1 MQGDPGRC
9 REIREDAGRSGEMQG
24 DPGRCRK
31 IWEEAGRSGEMQG
44 DPGRCGEMR
53 GDPGL
58 EPPQAPH
65 WAHHSPGSTK
75 VGKIH
80 FLRTPI
86 SLIVNDFQV
95 LVKEEANLTFLQ

>member
-1 MQGDPGRC
+1 MQGDL
-9 REIREDAGRSGEMQG
+9 
-24 DPGRCRK
+24 GRCRK

-65 WAHHSPGSTK
+65 WAHHSPGSTT
-75 VGKIH
+75 VSRIH

-86 SLIVNDFQV
+86 SLTVNDFQA
-95 LVKEEANLTFLQ
+95 LVKEEANLTFLP

>member
-1 MQGDPGRC
+1 MQGDPGRY
-9 REIREDAGRSGEMQG
+9 RE
-24 DPGRCRK
+24 
-31 IWEEAGRSGEMQG
+31 IWEEAGRSWEMQEDLGRGREIWG
-44 DPGRCGEMR
+44 DAGRSWEMR

-75 VGKIH
+75 IGKIH